1 MAPTRQSHLKRK
13 HPMPAKHTKNVVLT
27 DYHVGFLDR
36 LVKSGRYQ
44 NASEVMRD
52 GLRALEE
59 RLKREEA
66 ELAEMRSRIGLAL
79 DQLDSGSCAEGSV
92 DEVFDDAL
100 ATARERQGV

>member
-1 MAPTRQSHLKRK
+1 
-13 HPMPAKHTKNVVLT
+13 MPSKHTKNVVLT
-27 DYHVGFLDR
+27 KHHAGFLDR

-66 ELAEMRSRIGLAL
+66 ELAALQDRIGLSL
-79 DQLDSGSCAEGSV
+79 DQLDRGEFLNGSIG
-92 DEVFDDAL
+92 EVFDQALIDA
-100 ATARERQGV
+100 RQRRGA